1 MRKDTERSAQAESVL
16 LRNHLKTTS
25 ECPQSGP
32 VIPLSS
38 NEVVTKANAFNK
50 KGGTAGKDYARPLQS
65 HRAAGDGIF
74 LFNKAFGYDHSCRNQ
89 ERRRQL

>member
-1 MRKDTERSAQAESVL
+1 MERSRERCICWKHLIGKQ
-16 LRNHLKTTS
+16 LKTTS
-25 ECPQSGP
+25 EWPQSGP